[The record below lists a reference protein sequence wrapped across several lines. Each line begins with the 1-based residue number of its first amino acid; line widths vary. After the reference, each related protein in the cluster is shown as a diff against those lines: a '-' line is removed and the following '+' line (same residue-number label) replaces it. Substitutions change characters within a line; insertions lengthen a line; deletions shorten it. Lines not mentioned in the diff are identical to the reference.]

1 MIHLKVNQID
11 MRNNQLINPK
21 VDLLK
26 TDLRKRCKMEVESYE
41 ERRTNMES
49 YPTLEKK
56 SCPTCNV
63 W

>member
-11 MRNNQLINPK
+11 ISYMRNNQLINPK
-21 VDLLK
+21 VDPLK

-56 SCPTCNV
+56 SCPT
-63 W
+63 